1 MIALQLLKMLELDS
15 SSYDNSMETVNK
27 VIPIYM
33 KHSHEE

>member
-15 SSYDNSMETVNK
+15 SSYDNSMETDNK
-27 VIPIYM
+27 VISIYT